1 MAAIEQ
7 LKDHSVI
14 VFINGLDLY
23 ESSELVQE
31 AFTTG
36 PALGSPL
43 PIVASFDAGLTKVLG
58 VLDYDS
64 MKDKSGFPAVKK
76 ALSKLGGNDADKK
89 TTQTNHLPEMWKDST
104 GRTLQAT
111 YVNSTG
117 EDVSLRLKDG
127 KVSTLKLS
135 LLSEASQKRVTELA
149 QLID

>member
-1 MAAIEQ
+1 M
-7 LKDHSVI
+7 I

-23 ESSELVQE
+23 ETSELVQE

-43 PIVASFDAGLTKVLG
+43 PIVASFDASLQKVIG

-64 MKDKSGFPAVKK
+64 IKDKSGFPAVKK
-76 ALSKLGGNDADKK
+76 ALSKLGGDDNAADKK
-89 TTQTNHLPEMWKDST
+89 TTQTNHLPEMWQDSR
-104 GRTLQAT
+104 GRELRAT

-117 EDVSLRLKDG
+117 EDVTLRLRNG
-127 KVSTLKLS
+127 EVSTLKLS

-149 QLID
+149 QLSD

>member
-7 LKDHSVI
+7 LKDDSVI

-23 ESSELVQE
+23 ETSELVQE

-43 PIVASFDAGLTKVLG
+43 PIVASFDASLTKVLG

-89 TTQTNHLPEMWKDST
+89 TQTNHLPEMWKDSRD
-104 GRTLQAT
+104 RTLRAT

-117 EDVSLRLKDG
+117 EDVTLRLKNG
-127 KVSTLKLS
+127 EVSTLKLS
-135 LLSEASQKRVTELA
+135 QLSEASQKRVTELA
-149 QLID
+149 QPID

>member
-1 MAAIEQ
+1 M
-7 LKDHSVI
+7 I

-43 PIVASFDAGLTKVLG
+43 PIVASFDPGLTKVLG

-76 ALSKLGGNDADKK
+76 ALSKLSGKDAAADKK
-89 TTQTNHLPEMWKDST
+89 TTQTNHLPEMWKDSR
-104 GRTLQAT
+104 GREVRAT
-111 YVNSTG
+111 YVNSTD
-117 EDVSLRLKDG
+117 EDVTLRLKNG

>member
-1 MAAIEQ
+1 VAIEQ
-7 LKDHSVI
+7 LKDDSVI

-89 TTQTNHLPEMWKDST
+89 TQTNRLPEMWKDNS
-104 GRTLQAT
+104 GRTLRAT

-117 EDVSLRLKDG
+117 EDVTLRLKNG
-127 KVSTLKLS
+127 EVSTLKLS

>member
-1 MAAIEQ
+1 M
-7 LKDHSVI
+7 I

-43 PIVASFDAGLTKVLG
+43 PIVASFDPGLTKVLG
-58 VLDYDS
+58 VLDYHS

-76 ALSKLGGNDADKK
+76 ALSELRGKDADSDKQ
-89 TTQTNHLPEMWKDST
+89 TQTNHLPEMWKDSR
-104 GRTLQAT
+104 GRELRAT
-111 YVNSTG
+111 YVKSTG
-117 EDVSLRLKDG
+117 EDVTLRLKNG
-127 KVSTLKLS
+127 TVSTLKIS

-149 QLID
+149 QLVD

>member
-1 MAAIEQ
+1 M
-7 LKDHSVI
+7 I

-43 PIVASFDAGLTKVLG
+43 PIVASFDASLEKVLG

-76 ALSKLGGNDADKK
+76 ALSKLSGNDADTDADKK
-89 TTQTNHLPEMWKDST
+89 TTQTNHLPEMWKDSG
-104 GRTLQAT
+104 GRELRAT
-111 YVNSTG
+111 YVNSSD
-117 EDVSLRLKDG
+117 EDVTLRLKDG

-149 QLID
+149 QLIE